1 MKTHYKSDEI
11 AHIWA
16 HKSAPHGNSPAAMSF
31 NGEAFL
37 SYSTEIA
44 RHCAHKG
51 KPYILLDTA
60 GFSVTT
66 SGHQNT
72 VRAAIPEGIPV
83 FRVER
88 NRGSTLYG
96 ITGKELFEFAVK
108 EAAEYVARSE
118 KARQRKDSLLAS
130 SLACLE
136 DAKRINEF
144 FGLKRKVD
152 SRTINRLRV
161 ATAATER
168 KNKLAAQKRDEEGRA
183 KQRLSFYAWLR
194 GETVGYFRSSLFPV
208 AFRVE
213 GGELVSTMGAR
224 VPLKDAKRAF
234 SFALAHRETAWH
246 QNGETC
252 PVGNYALNAINAQG
266 VVAGCHRISW
276 QEIDRLSPVLG
287 K

>member
-1 MKTHYKSDEI
+1 MNTHYKSNEI

-16 HKSAPHGNSPAAMSF
+16 HKSAPHGNSPGAMSF

-37 SYSTEIA
+37 SYGTEIA
-44 RHCAHKG
+44 RHCEHKG
-51 KPYILLDTA
+51 KPCIILNAA

-72 VRAAIPEGIPV
+72 VRAAIPDGIPV
-83 FRVER
+83 FRIER
-88 NRGSTLYG
+88 HRGSSLYG
-96 ITGKELFEFAVK
+96 ITGKELFDFSVK
-108 EAAEYVARSE
+108 DAASYLAKSE
-118 KARQRKDSLLAS
+118 KARQRKDSLLAQ

-136 DAKRINEF
+136 DAQRINEF

-152 SRTINRLRV
+152 GRTINRFRA

-168 KNKLAAQKRDEEGRA
+168 KNKLAVQKRDEEERA
-183 KQRLSFYAWLR
+183 MQSLSFDAWLR
-194 GETVGYFRSSLFPV
+194 GDTVGYFRSSLFPL

-224 VPLKDAKRAF
+224 VPLKDAKSAF
-234 SFALAHRETAWH
+234 RFALVHRETAWH

-276 QEIDRLSPVLG
+276 DEIERLAPILS